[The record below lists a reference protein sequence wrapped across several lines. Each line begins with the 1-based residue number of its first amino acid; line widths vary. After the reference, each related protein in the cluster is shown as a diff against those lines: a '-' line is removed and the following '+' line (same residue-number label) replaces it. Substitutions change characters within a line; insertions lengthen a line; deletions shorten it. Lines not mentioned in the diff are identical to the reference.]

1 MSLPSFLWLSASA
14 CPPAR
19 WDLRYADWNIVFPEH
34 RKDAPD
40 PLPALLDWRPA
51 SRLEVWDGI
60 VEPETIVAVGV
71 DDPEE
76 RARLIAG
83 GLGDAVGTQIVL
95 VELAARLL
103 RLEICAGKLPRNRAI
118 GPIELD
124 LFYRDARDGKGW
136 IGLHPREFAL
146 LWRLSETPGRRV
158 SRRELVRD
166 VWRLDHLP
174 ETNSLEVHVS
184 RLRAKL
190 AISRC
195 AWLVRTH
202 SDGGSFLAYEAPVD
216 IPPQA
221 DTLDRQVAIG
231 NGVLAD
237 P

>member
-1 MSLPSFLWLSASA
+1 M
-14 CPPAR
+14 
-19 WDLRYADWNIVFPEH
+19 
-34 RKDAPD
+34 
-40 PLPALLDWRPA
+40 
-51 SRLEVWDGI
+51 
-60 VEPETIVAVGV
+60 EPETIVAVGV
-71 DDPEE
+71 EDPAD

-103 RLEICAGKLPRNRAI
+103 RLEICAGKLSRKRAI
-118 GPIELD
+118 GPLELD

-146 LWRLSETPGRRV
+146 LWRLAETPGLRV

-184 RLRAKL
+184 RLRSKL
-190 AISRC
+190 AISC
-195 AWLVRTH
+195 CDWLVRTH
-202 SDGGSFLAYEAPVD
+202 PDGGYYLAEERRTESFSRT
-216 IPPQA
+216 